1 LYEVIDKGLVG
12 KDFQKRDLV
21 QQGDAADTAK
31 PQKLF
36 QLLVD
41 ANHKILD
48 RFLNPEPNVVTF

>member
-1 LYEVIDKGLVG
+1 VIDKGLVG